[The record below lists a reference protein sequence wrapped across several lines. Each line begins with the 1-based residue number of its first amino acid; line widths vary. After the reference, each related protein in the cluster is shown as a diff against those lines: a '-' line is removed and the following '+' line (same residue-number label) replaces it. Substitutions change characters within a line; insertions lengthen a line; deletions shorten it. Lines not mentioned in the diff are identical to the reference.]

1 MTDHSRRQ
9 VTLDEVAERAGV
21 SRSAASRVINNAPHV
36 SKAKR
41 EAVQR
46 AVTDLGYVP
55 NATARALATQQVG
68 AVVLAISSDNPQVFA
83 DPFFAEVAVGVNSVL
98 EETELELILQL
109 ATSSR
114 GQTRLE
120 QLLRTRQ
127 ADGVMLMSMHG
138 DDPLAQ
144 LAEKSDVPVVFG
156 GTPTNFEP
164 QYYVDA
170 DNRGGAR
177 LATEHLVATGRR
189 RIATITGRMDESAG
203 TARYKGYQE
212 ALAVAG
218 LDAGRVV
225 YGDFSEEG
233 GGQAMEQLLAEHP
246 DLDAV
251 FVASDQMAI
260 GAMRV
265 LKLAGK
271 TIPGDVA
278 VVGFNDVALAR
289 HTEPPLTTVAQPIQS
304 LGREMAR
311 MLLAL
316 IAGESPTPLILPTRL
331 VQRASS

>member
-1 MTDHSRRQ
+1 MTLKRQ

-41 EAVQR
+41 DAVQR
-46 AVTDLGYVP
+46 AVSDLGYVP

-83 DPFFAEVAVGVNSVL
+83 DPFFAEVATGVNSVL
-98 EETELELILQL
+98 EETELELVLQL
-109 ATSSR
+109 ATTTR

-120 QLLRTRQ
+120 QVLRTRQ

-138 DDPLAQ
+138 DDPIAQ
-144 LAEKSDVPVVFG
+144 LAEESDVPVVFG
-156 GTPTNFEP
+156 GTPISFEP
-164 QYYVDA
+164 RYYVDA

-177 LATEHLVATGRR
+177 LATEHLVETGRS
-189 RIATITGRMDESAG
+189 RIATITGRMDEGAG
-203 TARYKGYQE
+203 MARYKGYQE
-212 ALAVAG
+212 ALAMAG
-218 LDAGRVV
+218 LDARRVG
-225 YGDFSEEG
+225 YGDFSEESG
-233 GGQAMEQLLAEHP
+233 GRAMEQLLAEHP

-265 LKLAGK
+265 LKDAGR

-278 VVGFNDVALAR
+278 IVGFNDVALAR
-289 HTEPPLTTVAQPIQS
+289 HTEPPLSTVSQPIQS

-331 VQRASS
+331 VKRQSS